1 MNLYV
6 LLIAGFLMVSDTPSP
21 RADVMGIFVKE
32 AECLAAKKDLDQA
45 MSPENV
51 GPQITALGV
60 ACVKVQIKTM
70 VPTESKVKA

>member
-1 MNLYV
+1 MHLYV
-6 LLIAGFLMVSDTPSP
+6 LLIAGFLMVGGTPSP

-32 AECLAAKKDLDQA
+32 AECLAAKAELDKA
-45 MSPENV
+45 MTPENV

-60 ACVKVQIKTM
+60 ACVKVQVKAM